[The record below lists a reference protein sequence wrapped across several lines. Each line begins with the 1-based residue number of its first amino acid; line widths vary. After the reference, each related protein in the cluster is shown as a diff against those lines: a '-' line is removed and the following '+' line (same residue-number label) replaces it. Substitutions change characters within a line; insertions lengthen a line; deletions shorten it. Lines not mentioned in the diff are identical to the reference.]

1 MGIKLLLFKTAEG
14 EHKKAVL
21 LVRRN
26 DHAEKDHQASKQ
38 GRRVTAGYVSV
49 RTDGFCQSRMIVA
62 LLDNTAHSTALLEFL
77 ETSFFDRHEASE
89 VLQHGNHY

>member
-1 MGIKLLLFKTAEG
+1 VGIKLLLFKTAE
-14 EHKKAVL
+14 EKHKKAVL
-21 LVRRN
+21 LLRRN

-62 LLDNTAHSTALLEFL
+62 LLDITAHSIALLEFL
-77 ETSFFDRHEASE
+77 ETSFFDRREASE
-89 VLQHGNHY
+89 VLRHANQY